1 MSLVPPSLCP
11 SRCRMV
17 AGAMEVVL
25 VWMCRA
31 FNSDNRTV
39 FFEGKY
45 AGAELFRSL
54 GRAGDTEGG
63 GMEGT
68 REDSL

>member
-1 MSLVPPSLCP
+1 
-11 SRCRMV
+11 
-17 AGAMEVVL
+17 MEVVL

-63 GMEGT
+63 GDTEGT
-68 REDSL
+68 RGDTL